1 MNVGSDLWR
10 CFDPDLRSKS
20 SDLDPNLRSRSKIPF
35 ERSFSSW
42 CLRGVLHPV
51 VSSGCVRSLVRN
63 RGVRPWIWSWQWFC
77 FAIGCVR
84 VRMCAED
91 DPGRRWVCSTIGVEK
106 WSWQWVLAWKW
117 VSALGV
123 FRCIECSVGVQMG
136 GVVGS
141 SRLVSRGAAVG
152 VRKKKILG
160 FGSAR
165 RSIVEDDDGG
175 RSKVVGESARGNSR
189 VEVGAVDG
197 ESGEVGADDGES
209 AEVWALG
216 VRQA

>member
-1 MNVGSDLWR
+1 M
-10 CFDPDLRSKS
+10 
-20 SDLDPNLRSRSKIPF
+20 
-35 ERSFSSW
+35 
-42 CLRGVLHPV
+42 
-51 VSSGCVRSLVRN
+51 CV
-63 RGVRPWIWSWQWFC
+63 
-77 FAIGCVR
+77 
-84 VRMCAED
+84 ED

-106 WSWQWVLAWKW
+106 WSRQWVLAWKW

-141 SRLVSRGAAVG
+141 SRLVRRGAAVG

-160 FGSAR
+160 FGSAVGVGSAVGMGGSAGSR
-165 RSIVEDDDGG
+165 RSFVEDDDGG